1 MLCSWMRKFGTEKAI
16 WRLAARAIGPRGQCG
31 ARATSYVSAM
41 AAMRRT
47 SEIPPACERS
57 GRATAMPLVMTSRKS
72 QRE

>member
-16 WRLAARAIGPRGQCG
+16 WRLAASAIGPSGQWG
-31 ARATSYVSAM
+31 AMVTSYVSAM

-47 SEIPPACERS
+47 SEMPPACDRS
-57 GRATAMPLVMTSRKS
+57 GWATAMPLVMTSRKS